1 MEHEKSGK
9 IGIAA
14 LKAGMNRKTA
24 AKYIGAG
31 SGPSEE
37 IVARDWRTRVNPFAE
52 HWAEVESHLREA
64 PELEGQALFEWL
76 CEQYPGLLSART
88 GAHVSA
94 TSAALAG
101 FIWPGEGGLFCA
113 RPSTRGAVVDR
124 LHLHE

>member
-64 PELEGQALFEWL
+64 PELEGQGDNYIYHYTITL
-76 CEQYPGLLSART
+76 P
-88 GAHVSA
+88 
-94 TSAALAG
+94 
-101 FIWPGEGGLFCA
+101 
-113 RPSTRGAVVDR
+113 
-124 LHLHE
+124 